1 MKKLTLSL
9 VAALALSGSAFAGV
23 PVSVV
28 ADVPSVLN
36 QIETMA
42 KWKAQYD
49 QMVSQ
54 IDQMKQQ
61 KEAMTGSRAL
71 GKIFNDPALRDY
83 LPKDWQN
90 VYDSVRKGGYD
101 GLSGKAASVYTDN
114 RVFDACKHILGEAHR
129 RACEAAAVK
138 PAQDKAF
145 ASDAYDAAKS
155 RLGQID
161 SLMSE
166 INKTQ
171 DPKAIAELQGRIAT
185 EQAMIANEQTKLQL
199 FSMMAQADEKLQQQR
214 QHEINAQQL
223 ARRGHLD
230 LQPVTFE

>member
-28 ADVPSVLN
+28 ADVPSTIN

-101 GLSGKAASVYTDN
+101 GLSGKAASVYRDN
-114 RVFDACKHILGEAHR
+114 RAFDACKHILGEAHR

-161 SLMSE
+161 SLMGA
-166 INKTQ
+166 INNTQ

-214 QHEINAQQL
+214 QHEINAEQL
-223 ARRGHLD
+223 ARRGHLE
-230 LQPVTFE
+230 LQAVSFD